1 MTPSEVCRDSYAENL
16 TISVLYSL
24 DIVPRQP
31 RRHVE
36 ARHGIRIVL
45 QWLTINVEI
54 VSQPR
59 VRLVN
64 HVLRPYAAV
73 LLEPQDQVV
82 DAVGLDYLHQ
92 RKPSAHAIGKL
103 RTLLK
108 TACGSQYCQGSH
120 RPFAAIGIRYQS
132 RGI

>member
-1 MTPSEVCRDSYAENL
+1 MRSASIATQKTSQFRFF
-16 TISVLYSL
+16 IRL

-45 QWLTINVEI
+45 QLLTIDVEI
-54 VSQPR
+54 VSEPS

-73 LLEPQDQVV
+73 LLEPQDRVV
-82 DAVGLDYLHQ
+82 DAVGLDCFHQ
-92 RKPSAHAIGKL
+92 RKPSPHSVGKL
-103 RTLLK
+103 HTLLEA
-108 TACGSQYCQGSH
+108 ACGSQYCQGSH
-120 RPFAAIGIRYQS
+120 RPFAALCIRYQS